1 MAGDGEAKET
11 SKRAKGRTPAEFGT
25 LCPAEKML
33 LEACRTGE
41 LASIADER
49 PKEQSSDNSIRP
61 TFLRFLTLGGDDEAP
76 IHERGVQLAG
86 AWIDGDIDFE
96 CCRIG
101 SRLTLF
107 NCFIA
112 GKLNIQ
118 SADLL
123 GLFLDGSTVEGIN
136 GDDLRC
142 RGGVHLGKDFHATG
156 EVRLSN
162 ARIRGGLNCADGR
175 FEGKEGAALTCD
187 GIEAGSVD
195 LNNNFHATG
204 KVSLLHARIRRDLD
218 CAGGRFEG
226 TEGAALTCDGIEAGS
241 VYLNND
247 FHATGEVRLIGA
259 HVGSAL
265 NCTGGRFDS
274 KGRTALNCDGF
285 ESGVVFLDG
294 SFHATG
300 QVRMVNG
307 RIGGNLECAGGRFDG
322 VDGVA
327 LLCNGIEAG
336 GNVFLRNGLHV
347 TGGVRLGNARIGSNL
362 DCDRGRFEATSGY
375 SLRCERAQIQGA
387 LHFRELVKPEQG
399 KAGVVVFLGAHAST
413 LTDDAASWQTAS
425 ALVLDGFTYGRIT
438 GVARTDQPG
447 STIVGDAPPRD
458 AKTRIAWLDRQERLH
473 LERDFRPQP
482 WQQLA
487 RVLMEM
493 GHEDEGR
500 TVLIE
505 MRKRQRGGRWKY
517 RDAWWQRA
525 WWFVLTRFDWV
536 LGALV
541 AYGYRPHRAMWLLLG
556 LWLAGGLIYWGVASA
571 GIMAPTDTHFYLDDR
586 MPAECKVDWI
596 GFAGPRI
603 PTSDE
608 IAKAPNKDSRARLQ
622 KQISDDADRRQ
633 YEARRVG
640 LDTTLDWS
648 WKAICDRAVPSEYSV
663 FQPFVYS
670 IDIMLPFLE
679 LRQEHDFAPRIFD
692 DKGNVIQPLFAL
704 PAWVPLIGGT
714 WGLGYVVRL
723 WEWFEIFFGWTLTI
737 LIAASVSG
745 IIKKD

>member
-11 SKRAKGRTPAEFGT
+11 SRRAKGRTPAEFGT

-187 GIEAGSVD
+187 GIEAGSVY
-195 LNNNFHATG
+195 LNNHFHATG
-204 KVSLLHARIRRDLD
+204 EVRLIGARIRRDLD

-226 TEGAALTCDGIEAGS
+226 TGGAALTCDGIEAGS

-265 NCTGGRFDS
+265 NCRGGRFDS
-274 KGRTALNCDGF
+274 KGRTALNCDEF

-300 QVRMVNG
+300 EVRMVNG

-322 VDGVA
+322 ADGVA
-327 LLCNGIEAG
+327 LLCDNITIGDSI
-336 GNVFLRNGLHV
+336 FFRNGFRA
-347 TGGVRLGNARIGSNL
+347 TGEVRLIGGRIGGSL
-362 DCDRGRFEATSGY
+362 DCGGGRFESTNEY
-375 SLRCERAQIQGA
+375 SLICNRAQIDGA
-387 LHFRELVKPEQG
+387 FYFRGIAKPAIG
-399 KAGVVVFLGAHAST
+399 RAGVIALLGAHASI
-413 LTDDAASWQTAS
+413 LADDAESWHSAS
-425 ALVLDGFTYGRIT
+425 ALVLDGFTYDHIT
-438 GVARTDQPG
+438 SVS
-447 STIVGDAPPRD
+447 STES
-458 AKTRIAWLDRQERLH
+458 RIAWLDWQVSAH
-473 LERDFRPQP
+473 LKWNFRPQP

-487 RVLMEM
+487 RVLVEM
-493 GHEDEGR
+493 GDEDAGK

-517 RDAWWQRA
+517 RDAWWKRA
-525 WWFVLTRFDWV
+525 WWFLLTRFDWV
-536 LGALV
+536 LDVLV
-541 AYGYRPHRAMWLLLG
+541 AYVYRPRRAMWSLLA

-571 GIMAPTDTHFYLDDR
+571 GIMAPTDAQIYLDSR
-586 MPAECKVDWI
+586 IPPECKIDWI
-596 GFAGPRI
+596 GYAGPRL
-603 PTSDE
+603 PTKAE
-608 IAKAPNKDSRARLQ
+608 IANAPSDARSMLQ
-622 KQISDDADRRQ
+622 KQISDDADHRQ
-633 YEARRVG
+633 DEAKRVG
-640 LDTTLDWS
+640 LDPAQEWT
-648 WKAICDRAVPSEYSV
+648 WKGICDRAVPSEYSV
-663 FQPFVYS
+663 YQPFVYS
-670 IDIMLPFLE
+670 IGIMLPFLE
-679 LRQEHDFAPRIFD
+679 LRQERGFAPRILD
-692 DKGNVIQPLFAL
+692 DKGKVIHPLFDL
-704 PAWVPLIGGT
+704 PRWLPLIGGT
-714 WGLGYVVRL
+714 WGLGYLVRL
-723 WEWFEIFFGWTLTI
+723 WEWIEIFFGWTLTI